1 LNGRAMK
8 IAFRTDATI
17 QIGTGHLMR
26 CLTLADELK
35 KQGAQV
41 RFISRDLPFHLSDM
55 LDLKGIEYYSLSM
68 DAVLEPKDELTHSNW
83 LGTSQVQDAKAT
95 IQALTDHPWDW
106 VIVDHYALDKRWES
120 AVRTNAKQI
129 MVIDDLADRQH
140 DCDVLLDQNFYADMQ
155 TRYDAK
161 VPVHCQL
168 LLGPRYALL
177 RNEFRKLREQ
187 IKPRTGQVKRIL
199 VFFGGV
205 DSDNYTSLAIEALPS
220 ISDALHVDVVIGEQ
234 HPYREQIQ
242 NACLAHGYG
251 CQVQTTR
258 MAELMADAD
267 LAIGAGGS
275 ACWERC
281 AMGLPSLILVI
292 AENQKKAAKDIDSA
306 GVLINLGDARLI
318 MKADL
323 INAIEKLLVDENL
336 RTRLSNASLK
346 LMPIQKHNEL
356 IDILIGNHV

>member
-1 LNGRAMK
+1 
-8 IAFRTDATI
+8 
-17 QIGTGHLMR
+17 MR

-41 RFISRDLPFHLSDM
+41 RFISRNLSDYLREM
-55 LDLKGIEYYSLSM
+55 LTARDFEHGSLSTVV
-68 DAVLEPKDELTHSNW
+68 AREPIDELAHANW
-83 LGTSQVQDAKAT
+83 LGTSQAQDVQAT
-95 IQALTDHPWDW
+95 IQVLVDHLWDW
-106 VIVDHYALDKRWES
+106 VVVDHYALDKRWES

-187 IKPRTGQVKRIL
+187 IKPRVGKVKRIL

-205 DSDNYTSLAIEALPS
+205 DSDNYTSLAIEALTS

-275 ACWERC
+275 ASWERC
-281 AMGLPSLILVI
+281 CLGLPALLVAL
-292 AENQKKAAKDIDSA
+292 AENQVDIAKALDSIGACIYIGTKETANLLTVQQAITNLLAKHDQRESISLHA
-306 GVLINLGDARLI
+306 FS
-318 MKADL
+318 
-323 INAIEKLLVDENL
+323 LVDGMGVG
-336 RTRLSNASLK
+336 RVC
-346 LMPIQKHNEL
+346 Q
-356 IDILIGNHV
+356 ILEC